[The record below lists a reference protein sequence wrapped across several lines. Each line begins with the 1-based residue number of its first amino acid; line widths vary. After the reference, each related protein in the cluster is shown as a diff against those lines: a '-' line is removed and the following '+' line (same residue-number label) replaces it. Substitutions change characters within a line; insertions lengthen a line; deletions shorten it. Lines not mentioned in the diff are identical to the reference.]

1 VNGAAAAAEAAA
13 EAAEEEEEE
22 EAPGAEEEAPGAEEE
37 APGAEEEAAGAG
49 VCLFLEACAVALA
62 LALFIPSRSSATSC
76 TRDAPWLVG

>member
-13 EAAEEEEEE
+13 EAAEEEE
-22 EAPGAEEEAPGAEEE
+22 EEEAPGAEEE